1 MAYIKQNSKSVN
13 GTMKYYNYS
22 LVSTHFGIPKF
33 SLQTTDKRI
42 ANRFKHKVNELEKQ
56 SKFYPDAK
64 DWTYEV
70 YKVCGREDL
79 LPDYNTLIPTISEGF
94 KELIDTKQMYG
105 TITSQSTIDCYLL
118 ASRLMIEI
126 LNDLKV
132 NQIVKSHK
140 VKIESYLHRNY
151 DNKNTINIRVRNMM
165 QFLNWCVDMEYIDKL
180 PFKIPQIKV
189 EQKTK
194 TWIPPEVFNTI
205 LDAMDDDKP
214 EYKAYCEVAYHTGL
228 RLRELN
234 TNPSD
239 KAYRRLNHTLKRV
252 QTNGVKY
259 YQIKVRGKGGKV
271 EKIILPDE
279 LKPAYDKMISVR
291 HHPCTYSK
299 KFKDAC
305 IKVGQPHLRFHDI
318 RHSFCQNQSLE
329 TTDALLLQLKMRHSS
344 LSTTQN
350 YLNDTQ
356 LKWTKQVESL
366 KVIA

>member
-1 MAYIKQNSKSVN
+1 MAYLKQNSKSVN
-13 GTMKYYNYS
+13 GTMTYYNWS
-22 LVSTHFGIPKF
+22 IVSTHFNIPKF

-42 ANRFKHKVNELEKQ
+42 ANRFKNKVNELEKQ

-118 ASRLMIEI
+118 AARLMMKV
-126 LNDLKV
+126 LTNLKV

-140 VKIESYLHRNY
+140 VKIESYLHKTY
-151 DNKNTINIRVRNMM
+151 DNKHTINIRVRNIM
-165 QFLNWCVDMEYIDKL
+165 QFLNWCVEMEYIDKL
-180 PFKIPQIKV
+180 PFKIQQIKV
-189 EQKTK
+189 EHKTK
-194 TWIPPEVFNTI
+194 TWIKPDVFNTI
-205 LDAMDDDKP
+205 LDAMDDDQP
-214 EYKAYCEVAYHTGL
+214 EYKAYCQVAYHTGL

-239 KAYRRLNHTLKRV
+239 QQCKGLFHALKRV
-252 QTNGVKY
+252 TTNGVEY
-259 YQIKVRGKGGKV
+259 FQITVKGKGGKIENIV
-271 EKIILPDE
+271 LPDA
-279 LKPAYDKMISVR
+279 LKPAYDIMISKT

-305 IKVGQPHLRFHDI
+305 IKVGKPHLRFHDI

-329 TTDALLLQLKMRHSS
+329 TTDAFLLQLKMRHSS

-350 YLNDTQ
+350 YLNDST
-356 LKWTKQVESL
+356 LKWKKQVESL